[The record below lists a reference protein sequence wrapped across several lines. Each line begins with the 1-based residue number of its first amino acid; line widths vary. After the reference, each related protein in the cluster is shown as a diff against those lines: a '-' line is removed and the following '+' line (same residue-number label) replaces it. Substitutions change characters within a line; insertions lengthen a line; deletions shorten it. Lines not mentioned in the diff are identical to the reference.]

1 MFPNERSGMVRN
13 LTSLWFMKIYS
24 STGLQACSW
33 LSQWRWPFRTAD
45 PRGVE
50 GLGGFYSFV
59 PNHSQF
65 WMYATL
71 LGWEQFLRRLV
82 VLEESV
88 SNILPRRLRSLFY
101 ASQFSMKLATPAVV
115 HFMLPPLLRNFSCN
129 GELSGLNRFILQVS
143 NSKASNKP
151 MLALTLYLWL
161 LTLLLARKKQT
172 PLWHVRSSTPQPIDG
187 PRKGWGSDTLPKRGC
202 GKRGELSILWRGQR
216 LNKHLWIFYGNT
228 KRFNGSNKFR
238 MAQLHM

>member
-1 MFPNERSGMVRN
+1 
-13 LTSLWFMKIYS
+13 
-24 STGLQACSW
+24 
-33 LSQWRWPFRTAD
+33 
-45 PRGVE
+45 
-50 GLGGFYSFV
+50 
-59 PNHSQF
+59 
-65 WMYATL
+65 MYATL

-187 PRKGWGSDTLPKRGC
+187 PRKG
-202 GKRGELSILWRGQR
+202 
-216 LNKHLWIFYGNT
+216 
-228 KRFNGSNKFR
+228 
-238 MAQLHM
+238 